1 MIAGATRS
9 RRWAGLLVPLFS
21 CCSTRGWGIG
31 EFGDLPGLADWMRG
45 AGLATLQLLPLNE
58 MALGQ
63 RSPYSAL
70 SAMALDPIFITLP
83 AVTEFAAMGGEDGLD
98 TATRGTVA
106 HVRARPGVDY
116 WAVRKLKNRALREC
130 FARFLDAEWVRDTP
144 RALELRTFIG
154 DQAWWLDDYA
164 LFRAARH
171 DVKGQDWRAW
181 PEGIRRRDADSLAR
195 LRRESSAEILYREYL
210 QWIAHTQWGE
220 ARRLAQGVRV
230 FGDFPFV
237 GAGDSADTWA
247 MQQLFSFDGT
257 VGAPPD
263 AFSEEGQNWKLPVY
277 RWDVLRA
284 QQYDWFQHRARRMAD
299 LFDGFRVDHVVG
311 LFRTWVFPLDG
322 RRPYFT
328 PADEP
333 SQLAQGQAVLR
344 VIQQAGAE
352 VVAEDLGTIPDFVRT
367 ALAALDIP
375 GYKVLRWERRW
386 HEAGKP
392 FIPPESFPPL
402 SLATSG
408 THDTET
414 LAEWW
419 GELEVSDQAAVL
431 KACPPRRDHAM
442 TLENGEPFVPRVRDR
457 MLESLYAS
465 GSNLLVI
472 PVQDLFGWTDRINV
486 PAIVDDNNWT
496 WKLPWP
502 VDDFAHHPE
511 ARERQ
516 QTLIQ
521 WAREYGRV

>member
-1 MIAGATRS
+1 MIGGATGS
-9 RRWAGLLVPLFS
+9 RRRAGVLVPLFS
-21 CCSTRGWGIG
+21 CWSTRGWGIG
-31 EFGDLPGLADWMRG
+31 EFGDLPSLADWMRG
-45 AGLATLQLLPLNE
+45 AGLCTLQLLPLNE

-63 RSPYSAL
+63 QSPYSAL
-70 SAMALDPIFITLP
+70 SAMALDPIFITVP
-83 AVTEFAAMGGEDGLD
+83 AVAEFAAMGGEDSLD
-98 TATRGTVA
+98 AALGGMVA
-106 HVRARPGVDY
+106 HVRARPVVDY
-116 WAVRKLKNRALREC
+116 WAVRTLKDRALRQC
-130 FARFLDAEWVRDTP
+130 FGRFLDTEWVRDTP
-144 RALELRTFIG
+144 RALELRTFLR
-154 DQAWWLDDYA
+154 DQGWWLDDYA

-171 DVKGQDWRAW
+171 AANGQDWRTW
-181 PEGIRRRDADSLAR
+181 PDLIRRRAPDSLAR
-195 LRRESSAEILYREYL
+195 LRRESGLEILYRQYL

-220 ARRLAQGVRV
+220 ARRRAQGVRV

-263 AFSEEGQNWKLPVY
+263 AFSKEGQNWKLPVY
-277 RWDVLRA
+277 QWDALRA
-284 QQYDWFQHRARRMAD
+284 QQYGWFQHRARRMAD

-322 RRPYFT
+322 RLPYFT

-333 SQLAQGQAVLR
+333 TQLAQGQAVLQ

-352 VVAEDLGTIPDFVRT
+352 VIAEDLGTVPDFVRT
-367 ALAALDIP
+367 ALSALAMP

-386 HEAGKP
+386 LEAGRP
-392 FIPPESFPPL
+392 FIPPASFPPL

-414 LAEWW
+414 LVEWW
-419 GELEVSDQAAVL
+419 GALEPSDRAEVL
-431 KACPPRRDHAM
+431 KACPPRREHAAAPDI
-442 TLENGEPFVPRVRDR
+442 GQPFVPQVRDR
-457 MLESLYAS
+457 ILESLYAS

-472 PVQDLFGWTDRINV
+472 PLQDVFGWTDRINV
-486 PAIVDDNNWT
+486 PAIVDDKNWT

-502 VDDFAHHPE
+502 VDDFANHPD

-516 QTLIQ
+516 QTLMQ
-521 WAREYGRV
+521 WAQHYRRA